1 MAGPQAAWGWGEAG
15 VGGGVIAAI
24 VMAAVLVLLVLA
36 FIAFVRYSRTPEW
49 GDSDFRKAALGML
62 IGIGPLWG
70 MHFKAPR
77 PELPIATA
85 PGIDPEPLPT
95 RGDDEPPARL
105 GEG

>member
-1 MAGPQAAWGWGEAG
+1 
-15 VGGGVIAAI
+15 
-24 VMAAVLVLLVLA
+24 
-36 FIAFVRYSRTPEW
+36 
-49 GDSDFRKAALGML
+49 ML
-62 IGIGPLWG
+62 ISIGPLWG

-95 RGDDEPPARL
+95 WGDDEPPSSL